1 MNPLSAASLFRVTG
15 KTVLVTGGGRG
26 LGRAIASGFVA
37 SGDNTVYISSRSA
50 ADIDATAAELTA
62 MGPGRCL
69 AVPADLGSVEGCE
82 ALRDAL
88 VGEGMGREGV
98 ERGVGGVG
106 GGGGLTSL
114 DVLVNNSGCSWGA
127 EIDSDGPWGFDKVM
141 ALNVAS
147 CFHLTRLMLP
157 LLDEASRR
165 DDPSRVIMIGSMAG
179 SVPQAIPCHA
189 CEGIYA
195 RRGSVCVGRGRGS
208 SVGS

>member
-69 AVPADLGSVEGCE
+69 AVPADLGSVAGCE

-88 VGEGMGREGV
+88 VGEGKGRE
-98 ERGVGGVG
+98 
-106 GGGGLTSL
+106 GGGLTSL

-165 DDPSRVIMIGSMAG
+165 EDPSRVIMIGSMAG

-195 RRGSVCVGRGRGS
+195 RRGSVCVCGRGVS
-208 SVGS
+208 SVGSLRF